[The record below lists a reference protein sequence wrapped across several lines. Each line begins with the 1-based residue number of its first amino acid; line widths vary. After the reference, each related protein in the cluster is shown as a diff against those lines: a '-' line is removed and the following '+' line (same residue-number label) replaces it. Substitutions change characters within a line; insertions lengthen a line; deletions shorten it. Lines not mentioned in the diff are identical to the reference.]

1 MCSYAHKNVSSCV
14 FAASIQTKG
23 HPWVEGLSGGGGL
36 CSLGSMSF
44 PVPTKMLPVPYMIS
58 WLCSNSHIAKYALS
72 PGRGKHYHAADTM
85 ARQRVIQS
93 ALPRTENML
102 ILVRA
107 AVKANAVKW
116 IELNSPVSI
125 SSVNSFK
132 VEHYF

>member
-1 MCSYAHKNVSSCV
+1 
-14 FAASIQTKG
+14 
-23 HPWVEGLSGGGGL
+23 
-36 CSLGSMSF
+36 MSF